1 MQSPI
6 PPLESFPGLPE
17 GSGTLLALTPGQIN
31 GQEKDFGIRGVTEA
45 FSPSELPPG
54 CPKRSLGRRVGIPT
68 RIFWNCTLAPVAPL
82 GPQEALESRSENQ
95 DFLPLPGYFCPYSL
109 HPELGR
115 GSAGTAC
122 PKIPFPVGSSVQH
135 GGRAPENPWRC
146 CVGPWSAGV
155 AYPRHWKDWD
165 KGIILVPSR
174 GAAGGV

>member
-17 GSGTLLALTPGQIN
+17 GSGTLLALTPGRIN

-82 GPQEALESRSENQ
+82 GPQEVLESRSENQ

-109 HPELGR
+109 HPELGG
-115 GSAGTAC
+115 GSTRQCWGSLSQNPLPSGIQRPARRQSSRKSMALLCGTMECRSGLSQALE
-122 PKIPFPVGSSVQH
+122 GL
-135 GGRAPENPWRC
+135 G
-146 CVGPWSAGV
+146 
-155 AYPRHWKDWD
+155 
-165 KGIILVPSR
+165 
-174 GAAGGV
+174 